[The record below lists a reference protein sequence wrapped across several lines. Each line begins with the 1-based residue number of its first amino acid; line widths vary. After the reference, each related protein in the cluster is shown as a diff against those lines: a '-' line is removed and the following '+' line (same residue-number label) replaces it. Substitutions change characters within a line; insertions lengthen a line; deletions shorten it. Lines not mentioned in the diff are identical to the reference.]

1 MDRDSS
7 GGQLHWGNFWKVSG
21 AAWHPVAGASEP
33 SACLSCA
40 LGWMAA
46 TGKLGRK
53 AAGDFLLLLCSTLEI
68 TAQRALPIT
77 YLGTSSPVKI
87 KPPGPSA
94 SSKRPRSPCRC
105 PLPLP
110 PPHFRPFSAHHV
122 QSLWL
127 GVSSRFIRPGLR
139 ESNRWKA
146 NILVIQSQSVGTLL
160 ILLSTF
166 SQFVLLL

>member
-1 MDRDSS
+1 MAS
-7 GGQLHWGNFWKVSG
+7 GSGSLRTLGLPVLCFRLNGGNRKVRQEG
-21 AAWHPVAGASEP
+21 GWWLPP
-33 SACLSCA
+33 S
-40 LGWMAA
+40 
-46 TGKLGRK
+46 T
-53 AAGDFLLLLCSTLEI
+53 LCSTLEI

-105 PLPLP
+105 PLPLL

-127 GVSSRFIRPGLR
+127 GFSSRFIRPGLR